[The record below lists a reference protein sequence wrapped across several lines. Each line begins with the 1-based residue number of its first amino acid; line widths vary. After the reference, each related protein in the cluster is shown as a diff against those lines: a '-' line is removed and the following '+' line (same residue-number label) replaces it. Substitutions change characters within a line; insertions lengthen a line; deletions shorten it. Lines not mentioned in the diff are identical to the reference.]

1 MLAHLMM
8 ERELAFAV
16 TTRSAKWTPSNM
28 LAINMMNN
36 FCPQLMTEM
45 KNEMAKVL
53 AVAMK
58 HQRRVPAIEEVALEA
73 MTREELAQE
82 GAQDVHVGTGI
93 EAIFHYVPTAERMG
107 STSLTTASS
116 YQ

>member
-1 MLAHLMM
+1 MLA
-8 ERELAFAV
+8 
-16 TTRSAKWTPSNM
+16 T
-28 LAINMMNN
+28 NMMNI
-36 FCPQLMTEM
+36 FCQQLMTEM

-58 HQRRVPAIEEVALEA
+58 HQRRVPAMEEVALEA
-73 MTREELAQE
+73 MIREELAQE
-82 GAQDVHVGTGI
+82 GAQDVHVGAGI
-93 EAIFHYVPTAERMG
+93 KATSHYAPTAERMG